1 MLGNIQLRLLLFMLW
16 IPVLLPAQQPTITSQ
31 DMEDLLYRSESAII
45 PETLLNEY
53 VEPGAP
59 PIDLNSTSPEELEA
73 SGLFTPFQLYNLL
86 KYLEKYGEVYS
97 MYELVALPGFHRSKV
112 LEIEPFV
119 TLEHS
124 NIHTG
129 KKPLRHMVLID
140 VGKTFPN
147 SKGYQ
152 QDSGSGNES
161 NYAGS
166 PLKATIRIR
175 SHLWKNLALGLTY
188 EKDAGEQFLYRNKL
202 QFLSGYLSYN
212 GDRTIR
218 HLVVGNFQL
227 NQGVGL
233 VNGAGFIHRAGNFHV
248 NRQSLSQIRPYAS
261 KTETMFEQGIA
272 CQLEL
277 NNIQLLMW
285 ASYRQLSLSPSA
297 FTENPKADKW
307 LDYQR
312 SSGLYRTVGELEG
325 RELAYR
331 IHTGIQALYKHRQL
345 AVGIMSGT
353 EWIYPTKKAM
363 KYLTTNPGPARHQ
376 KASLHGNWQKRQIQV
391 FGELSFGGYRSLACL
406 LGTEYYFSDFVQGSL
421 LMHHY
426 GTEYRGSYPS
436 SYGSGSTIENEQG
449 VAFHLHVET
458 GKYVTAELTGEL
470 FRYLSP
476 RYLTTV
482 PSSGNRLDLSLQNPV
497 KKLFQWRL
505 RVVSK
510 TWQTTPATE
519 TTKLRPLQNSRV
531 TRIDGRLIYNYQD
544 LFKWQTRLV
553 ISYYSQQLEE
563 VPGFA
568 AVQQITLCTFRN
580 LKATVQFVLFQI
592 TDWENRIYLY
602 EPAVYYSFSFPAYY
616 GSGQKTTL
624 LLTLKPVQRI
634 TFSAK
639 ISGITN
645 SGNQKWE
652 AAIQLRMNL

>member
-1 MLGNIQLRLLLFMLW
+1 MHGNIQLRLLLYMLW

-53 VEPGAP
+53 DEPGVP
-59 PIDLNSTSPEELEA
+59 PMDLNNTSPEELEA

-86 KYLEKYGEVYS
+86 KYREKYGEVYS

-112 LEIEPFV
+112 LEIEPFI
-119 TLEHS
+119 TLVHS

-129 KKPLRHMVLID
+129 KQPLRHMVLID

-147 SKGYQ
+147 SNGYQ
-152 QDSGSGNES
+152 EDSGSGSEP
-161 NYAGS
+161 NYAGG
-166 PLKATIRIR
+166 PLKTTIRIR
-175 SHLWKNLALGLTY
+175 SQLWKNLAMGLTY
-188 EKDAGEQFLYRNKL
+188 EKDAGEQFFYRNRP

-212 GDRTIR
+212 GEGTIR
-218 HLVVGNFQL
+218 QLVVGNFKL
-227 NQGVGL
+227 NQGLGL

-261 KTETMFEQGIA
+261 KTETMFDQGIA
-272 CQLEL
+272 SQLEL
-277 NNIQLLMW
+277 KKIQLLMW

-297 FTENPKADKW
+297 LTENPEADKW

-325 RELAYR
+325 RELACR
-331 IHTGIQALYKHRQL
+331 IHTGIQALYRHHQL
-345 AVGIMSGT
+345 AVGIMSST

-363 KYLTTNPGPARHQ
+363 KYLTTNPGPTLHQ
-376 KASLHGNWQKRQIQV
+376 KASLHGNWQKKQIQV

-406 LGTEYYFSDFVQGSL
+406 LGTEYYFNDFVQGSL

-436 SYGSGSTIENEQG
+436 SYSSGSKIENEQG

-458 GKYVTAELTGEL
+458 GKFVTAELTGEL
-470 FRYLSP
+470 FRYPSP
-476 RYLTTV
+476 RYLTAV
-482 PSSGNRLDLSLQNPV
+482 PSGGYRLDLSLHNPG
-497 KKLFQWRL
+497 KKLLQWRF
-505 RVVSK
+505 RMVSK

-519 TTKLRPLQNSRV
+519 TTKLRPLQDSRV
-531 TRIDGRLIYNYQD
+531 TRIDGQLIYNFQD

-553 ISYYSQQLEE
+553 ISNYSQQLEQ
-563 VPGFA
+563 VPGYA
-568 AVQQITLCTFRN
+568 AVQQITLCSSRN
-580 LKATVQFVLFQI
+580 LKATVQFVLFRV

-602 EPAVYYSFSFPAYY
+602 EPGVYYSFNFPAYY
-616 GSGQKTTL
+616 GDGQKTTL

-634 TFSAK
+634 TFSTK

-645 SGNQKWE
+645 SGNRKWE
-652 AAIQLRMNL
+652 AAIQLRLNL